1 MILEL
6 KNVTCGYNKHEVV
19 SGLSFS
25 LSDGKALCILGPNG
39 IGKTTIFKTILG
51 LIRPI
56 SGEVII
62 NGKEVNQYTDN
73 SRAKLIAYVP
83 QARNYSYQFSVKDV
97 VMMGRAS
104 YISRFSSPNK
114 TDICAVEQALDRLGI
129 ADYSGRKYSE
139 LSGGEQ
145 QIVLV
150 ARAIAQEAKFI
161 LLDEPTSNLDFYNQK
176 KLLDII
182 NLLTNE
188 GVGILM
194 VSHNPEHA
202 FICCDD
208 TLMISKDGSYV
219 FGKTND
225 IVNGANLSKTY
236 GIDIE
241 VASINDKDGKIIYS
255 CYLK

>member
-104 YISRFSSPNK
+104 YIARFSSPNK

-241 VASINDKDGKIIYS
+241 VTSINDKDGKIIYS